1 MRRAVVALVAAVCAL
16 VPAGAALGGAGVSV
30 AATDGSPLPCDQNT
44 TVGMVGCFEG
54 QTLAVDR
61 RVDATAARIRAARD
75 AAAARRL
82 DAAQRAWLA
91 YRTADCTSAADR
103 YEGGSAAAVEAAA
116 CRLDLSRARLAA
128 LRRRL
133 RTLTTP

>member
-1 MRRAVVALVAAVCAL
+1 VRRAGIAVAAAACAL
-16 VPAGAALGGAGVSV
+16 VPAGAAAGAVSV
-30 AATDGSPLPCDQNT
+30 AARDGSPLPCDRNT
-44 TVGMVGCFEG
+44 TAGMAGCFERR
-54 QTLAVDR
+54 TLAADR
-61 RVDATAARIRAARD
+61 RIDAVAARIRAARSP
-75 AAAARRL
+75 AAARRL

-103 YEGGSAAAVEAAA
+103 YEGGSAASVEAAA

-133 RTLTTP
+133 HALTTP

>member
-1 MRRAVVALVAAVCAL
+1 VRRAAIAALVAASAL
-16 VPAGAALGGAGVSV
+16 APAGAAAGAVS
-30 AATDGSPLPCDQNT
+30 AAARDGSPLPCDRNT
-44 TVGMVGCFEG
+44 TVGMAGCFER

-61 RVDATAARIRAARD
+61 RIDAAAVRIRAARSP
-75 AAAARRL
+75 AAARRF

-103 YEGGSAAAVEAAA
+103 YEGGSAASVEAAS

-128 LRRRL
+128 LQRRL
-133 RTLTTP
+133 HALSAP